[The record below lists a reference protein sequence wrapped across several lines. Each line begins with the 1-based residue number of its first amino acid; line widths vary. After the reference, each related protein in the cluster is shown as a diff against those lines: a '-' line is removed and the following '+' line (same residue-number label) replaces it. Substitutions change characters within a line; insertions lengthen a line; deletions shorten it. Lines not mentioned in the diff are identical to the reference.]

1 MAALLLSALLLASA
15 AVASAYQFEVGDE
28 TGWIKPTGKERHSY
42 NDWAAQNRF
51 HIHDT
56 LHFKYAKD
64 SVMEVSSADYL
75 TCNTS
80 NPIAKFEHGSTVYE
94 LSRPGFFYF
103 ISGQPGHCKL
113 GQRLIVRVMHPLQP
127 DLPPASAPT
136 GGDSGWPEFS
146 STAKLSVVSYFVAA
160 FVALAVTFW
169 LFL

>member
-1 MAALLLSALLLASA
+1 MAPLRPPPRLPVRGRRRNGMDKTYRKRAPLLQRLGRTEQIPHS
-15 AVASAYQFEVGDE
+15 
-28 TGWIKPTGKERHSY
+28 RH
-42 NDWAAQNRF
+42 
-51 HIHDT
+51 
-56 LHFKYAKD
+56 
-64 SVMEVSSADYL
+64 
-75 TCNTS
+75 TS
-80 NPIAKFEHGSTVYE
+80 
-94 LSRPGFFYF
+94 PGFFYF

-127 DLPPASAPT
+127 DLPPASAPS